1 MRRKGVNLGIASAI
15 FALMTGTVIAGLLPL
30 IMPLGWAAGGVL
42 DTGQTAPER
51 WWLAGGAAVVLF
63 APLCWRMQAWERL
76 WWLAV
81 LMPGLAGAVMLFGWR
96 ASRDQPHPRLV
107 EGTAAAMDAGVGLV
121 TALPLFWAEGALPG
135 LTGAR
140 GQVRSPLIDHLGAR
154 PLDRFDITSLRG
166 ISALVIAQPR
176 LLQPA
181 ELVAL
186 DDWLRR
192 GGRAVIFA
200 DPLLLWPSALPL
212 GDPRRP
218 PLTSLLDPLMAHWGL
233 RLEPV
238 LPGADGVD
246 RRMLGAG
253 HMLMLAGASRFTRMA
268 QKEAST
274 RCVMTEQGLMAL
286 CRVGQGRVRLVAD
299 ADLLDD
305 RLWLADRRW
314 AARKEAHAADI
325 LPLLDGWVADPL
337 SAPIQPAPR
346 RVTNDAA
353 LIAALRLVLLAALGW
368 AGLGWFGHRL
378 LRAHKEM

>member
-1 MRRKGVNLGIASAI
+1 M
-15 FALMTGTVIAGLLPL
+15 
-30 IMPLGWAAGGVL
+30 
-42 DTGQTAPER
+42 
-51 WWLAGGAAVVLF
+51 
-63 APLCWRMQAWERL
+63 
-76 WWLAV
+76 
-81 LMPGLAGAVMLFGWR
+81 
-96 ASRDQPHPRLV
+96 
-107 EGTAAAMDAGVGLV
+107 
-121 TALPLFWAEGALPG
+121 
-135 LTGAR
+135 
-140 GQVRSPLIDHLGAR
+140 RSPLISHLGAR
-154 PLDRFDITSLRG
+154 PLDRIDITSLRG

-274 RCVMTEQGLMAL
+274 RCVMTEQGSSW
-286 CRVGQGRVRLVAD
+286 RYVVSGR
-299 ADLLDD
+299 
-305 RLWLADRRW
+305 
-314 AARKEAHAADI
+314 
-325 LPLLDGWVADPL
+325 
-337 SAPIQPAPR
+337 
-346 RVTNDAA
+346 
-353 LIAALRLVLLAALGW
+353 
-368 AGLGWFGHRL
+368 AG
-378 LRAHKEM
+378 